1 VDIGG
6 WVFGSLR
13 GRCRAHFVA
22 CVSLAILPLMAAAQE
37 DTTRVTT
44 RVDPCVQID
53 RESFHRVLAIE
64 LGSAI
69 EYSAESVA
77 QGSLT
82 TVTVSCADGGIELDL
97 ADGVTR
103 KSMRRVVDLA
113 PVEPGARSRLLALT
127 VAEFVVAS
135 WVELRLPEPAPVEPV
150 GPAPPA
156 QIQHAASQ
164 VAEQRLPPPPPS
176 AASTA
181 APSEWQLAAAFD
193 LSFFSSTSRVVPGFD
208 VHLTQRPI
216 PELAIMVGVQF
227 GHSHEDVHYL
237 NENVGSVRFTT
248 TSGLFGLRYTA
259 TLPDVDLSAGA
270 GLRVG
275 LVHMAGATDRTTVT
289 SKEFYAP
296 FGGPLVMCGLAYRI
310 GSHARINFDLEAGLV
325 TQPAEA
331 RIGPTVVMELSG
343 AWGGAALGFGWTF

>member
-1 VDIGG
+1 VAIGR
-6 WVFGSLR
+6 WFFGSLR
-13 GRCRAHFVA
+13 GRSAA
-22 CVSLAILPLMAAAQE
+22 CFIGWVSLAVLPLMAAAQE

-69 EYSAESVA
+69 EYSAETVA

-82 TVTVSCADGGIELDL
+82 TVTVSCVAGGIELNL

-103 KSMRRVVDLA
+103 KSMQRVVDLA

-135 WVELRLPEPAPVEPV
+135 WVELRLPEPAPVEPA
-150 GPAPPA
+150 GPPPPR
-156 QIQHAASQ
+156 QIEQVASQ
-164 VAEQRLPPPPPS
+164 VAEQRLPPPPS

-181 APSEWQLAAAFD
+181 SAAEWQLAAAFD

-208 VHLTQRPI
+208 GRLMLRPI
-216 PELAIMVGVQF
+216 PELGILVGVQL
-227 GHSHEDVHYL
+227 GHSHEDVHYQ
-237 NENVGSVRFTT
+237 NEIVGTVRYTT
-248 TSGLFGLRYTA
+248 TSGLFGLRYVA
-259 TLPDVDLSAGA
+259 TLADVDLSAGA

-275 LVHMAGATDRTTVT
+275 LVHMAGKTDHATVT

-296 FGGPLVMCGLAYRI
+296 FGGPLVTCGLAYRI
-310 GSHARINFDLEAGLV
+310 GAHARINFELEAGLV

-331 RIGPTVVMELSG
+331 RIAQQVVMELSG
-343 AWGGAALGFGWTF
+343 AWGGASLGFGWVF